1 MNNVL
6 IRNIVRFVILI
17 LVQVLVLNNM
27 NLGGYMNP
35 YIYILFILLLPANIN
50 RSLLLIIA
58 FFTGL
63 TIDFFG
69 NTLGLHAA
77 ACVFIA
83 FLRPGTIN
91 LLFRYYEFSSGEEP
105 GPVAIGVR
113 GFIKYALILVFLHQL
128 LLFYLEVLTFNNFFF
143 TLLNVILSTVLSTF
157 IMLIGVLLFSKR
169 NKK

>member
-6 IRNIVRFVILI
+6 IRNIGRFVILM

-35 YIYILFILLLPANIN
+35 YIYLLFILLLPSNIN

-58 FFTGL
+58 FLTGL

-77 ACVFIA
+77 ACVFLA
-83 FLRPGTIN
+83 FLRPGTIHN
-91 LLFRYYEFSSGEEP
+91 IFQHYEFNQGEEP
-105 GPVAIGVR
+105 GPSTIGLW
-113 GFIKYALILVFLHQL
+113 GFLKYALVLVFVHQL
-128 LLFYLEVLTFNNFFF
+128 LLFYLEIFSFSNFFQ
-143 TLLNVILSTVLSTF
+143 TLYRVLLSTALSTT
-157 IMLIGVLLFSKR
+157 IMMIVVMLFGKR
-169 NKK
+169 KRR